1 MSRKPVALITGITG
15 QDGSFLAEQL
25 LAAGYTV
32 VGLVRHSASP
42 NYWRINH
49 LLPQLSLQKGDLTDL
64 ASLIRIIQDVSPD
77 YIYNLASQ
85 SFVPT
90 SWQQP
95 LFTAEV
101 TGVGAL
107 RLFEAVR
114 LVAPEARIYQASS
127 SEMFG
132 NVEEAFQNETS
143 AFQPCSPYGCS
154 KLFAHQ
160 LMSSYRREYG
170 LFAVGGI
177 LFNHESERRGVEFV
191 TRKIAMG
198 VASIKRNRQ
207 RKIALGSLV
216 AERDWGF
223 AGDYTKAMKL
233 MLEAEEPHDY
243 VIASGRKHSVQM
255 FVEAAFDVVGLDW
268 RAYTEQDEELFRES
282 EIQALCG
289 DATKAHHEL
298 GWTPEVSFEQLV
310 ERMVLAELERLAE

>member
-1 MSRKPVALITGITG
+1 MSRRPVALITGITG

-25 LAAGYTV
+25 IESGYTV

-42 NYWRINH
+42 SYWRIQH
-49 LLPQLSLQKGDLTDL
+49 LFPQLRLRKGDLLDL
-64 ASLIRIIQDVSPD
+64 ASLIRIIQEVSPD

-90 SWQQP
+90 SWHQP
-95 LFTAEV
+95 LLTADV
-101 TGVGAL
+101 TAVGAL

-132 NVEEAFQNETS
+132 NVEEEYQNEAS
-143 AFQPCSPYGCS
+143 SFQPCSPYGCS

-160 LMSSYRREYG
+160 IMSSYRREYG

-177 LFNHESERRGVEFV
+177 LFNHESERRGAEFV

-198 VASIKRNRQ
+198 VASIKLARQ
-207 RKIALGSLV
+207 SKLTLGSLA

-223 AGDYTKAMKL
+223 AGDYTKAMRL
-233 MLEAEEPHDY
+233 MLEAETAQDF

-255 FVEAAFDVVGLDW
+255 FLEAAFDVVELDW
-268 RAYTEQDEELFRES
+268 RKYTEQ
-282 EIQALCG
+282 A
-289 DATKAHHEL
+289 
-298 GWTPEVSFEQLV
+298 
-310 ERMVLAELERLAE
+310 